1 MEELNIQ
8 NEGSEILQDKEFEGS
23 EALQDKE
30 FEALL
35 EYDSAEDFPDTDK

>member
-8 NEGSEILQDKEFEGS
+8 DIQNKGPEV
-23 EALQDKE
+23 LQDKE

-35 EYDSAEDFPDTDK
+35 AYDSAEDFSDTDR